1 MSYYKG
7 TEDECLDYDNQ
18 VTQSENYVSGD
29 NWANPIQHPTSG
41 KWAILKHDNYTSEM
55 ILESELS
62 SDWFPEIEI

>member
-1 MSYYKG
+1 MAYYIG
-7 TEDECLDYDNQ
+7 TKTKCNNYDNK
-18 VTQSENYVSGD
+18 VIIGENYVSGD